1 MGVTRSEGFN
11 ADILADDDGNVISST
26 AGTTSTSLV
35 ADGTRRLAVDAF
47 LSGGTIPVTVTPTP
61 NRSTVEITALS
72 PGAGIATQC
81 PSQAVPDGFAM
92 VLKNR
97 STVGVSG
104 GQVFIAN
111 SLANCA
117 ISGSRIVLQDGES
130 VSFKVTNWDVLFFQC
145 QFDATVIELF
155 SET

>member
-11 ADILADDDGNVISST
+11 ANILADDDGSVISST
-26 AGTTSTSLV
+26 VGTTSTSLV
-35 ADGTRRLAVDAF
+35 ADGFKRLAVDAF

-61 NRSTVEITALS
+61 NRATVQITALN

-81 PSQAVPDGFAM
+81 PSQAVPDGFAF

-97 STVGVSG
+97 STVGAVG
-104 GQVFIAN
+104 GQVFVAN

-117 ISGSRIVLQDGES
+117 ISGSRIELEEGES

-145 QFDATVIELF
+145 QTDSTVIELF

>member
-11 ADILADDDGNVISST
+11 ANILADDDGNVISST
-26 AGTTSTSLV
+26 LGTTSTTV
-35 ADGTRRLAVDAF
+35 AADGIKRLCVDANIA
-47 LSGGTIPVTVTPTP
+47 GGSITVLPTP
-61 NRSTVEITALS
+61 NRSTVQITALN

-81 PSQAVPDGFAM
+81 PSQAVPDGFAT
-92 VLKNR
+92 VFKNR
-97 STVGVSG
+97 STVGAVG

-117 ISGSRIVLQDGES
+117 ISGSRIELEEGES
-130 VSFKVTNWDVLFFQC
+130 VSFKVTNWDIIFFSC
-145 QFDATVIELF
+145 QTDATVIELF

>member
-11 ADILADDDGNVISST
+11 ANILADDDGNVISST
-26 AGTTSTSLV
+26 LGATSTTV
-35 ADGTRRLAVDAF
+35 AADGIKRLCVDANIA
-47 LSGGTIPVTVTPTP
+47 GGSITVLPTP
-61 NRSTVEITALS
+61 NRSTVQITALN

-81 PSQAVPDGFAM
+81 PSQAVPDGFAT
-92 VLKNR
+92 VFKNR
-97 STVGVSG
+97 STVGAVG

-117 ISGSRIVLQDGES
+117 ISGSRIELEEGES
-130 VSFKVTNWDVLFFQC
+130 VSFKVTNWDIIFFQC
-145 QFDATVIELF
+145 QTDSTVIELF